1 MKISPE
7 VVEAVSAKTGT
18 IQDKLST
25 MGNLHSALK
34 TTVVSSHNEGGI
46 NYILVRLQN
55 GKDDFVE
62 TLHARPNTFSTS
74 GFQTTDFLS
83 LLGFSRSGC
92 AFHQSE
98 CFCRQVPEGLD
109 IKGLSADIGKSFQI
123 FQNAVSHLEN
133 CGLFIEQPE
142 GWGFFYGKPAAR
154 RTHPIRQC
162 RGDGHT
168 SPKTEKMKES
178 EDEFFHFVFT
188 WIEGG
193 SDKGW
198 TTHYRAKHMPLSSEF
213 QLVMGFLGGFNW
225 FADCPEYDFEG
236 CWWRF
241 LPYEKRGND
250 VFGSNAETA
259 HRWFDGHAA
268 HFAAG
273 IRGLLEAHA
282 VLEPWGLT
290 FLPEKKISAPL
301 TSTQKITTSTSN
313 AATALQPMRSGYQY
327 DVAFSFAGTERSLA
341 EKIATLV
348 KEKGFSVFYDN
359 FYPEQL
365 WGKDLVATFDRIYRK
380 ESRYCV
386 MFLSQEY
393 ADRMWTTHERKSAT
407 ARALQERGNAYILP
421 VKVED
426 IDIDGLT
433 PTTGYVSLSE
443 SSPEQ
448 IAELL
453 ISMLKT

>member
-1 MKISPE
+1 MSTKSRAIRGKLATMK
-7 VVEAVSAKTGT
+7 
-18 IQDKLST
+18 
-25 MGNLHSALK
+25 NLHSALK
-34 TTVVSSHNEGGI
+34 TTVVSSHNGDGI

-55 GKDDFVE
+55 GKDDFIE
-62 TLHARPNTFSTS
+62 TLHARPNAYSSS

-109 IKGLSADIGKSFQI
+109 IKGLSTDIGKSFQT

-133 CGLFIEQPE
+133 CGLFIGQPE
-142 GWGFFYGKPAAR
+142 GWEFFYGKPATR
-154 RTHPIRQC
+154 RAHPNFHC
-162 RGDGHT
+162 RGNGHT

-198 TTHYRAKHMPLSSEF
+198 TTHYRAKHMPLSIEF
-213 QLVMGFLGGFNW
+213 QLVINFIGGFNW
-225 FADCPEYDFEG
+225 FADCPEYDFDG

-241 LPYEKRGND
+241 LPFEKRGND

-273 IRGLLEAHA
+273 IKGLLEAHA
-282 VLEPWGLT
+282 ILEPWGLT
-290 FLPEKKISAPL
+290 FLPEEKISSPL
-301 TSTQKITTSTSN
+301 TSTQKIITSTSN
-313 AATALQPMRSGYQY
+313 SVTPLQPMKSGYQY

-341 EKIATLV
+341 EEIATIV
-348 KEKGFSVFYDN
+348 REKGFSVFYDN

-386 MFLSQEY
+386 MFLSREY

-426 IDIDGLT
+426 VDIDGLT
-433 PTTGYVSLSE
+433 PTVGYISLSE

-453 ISMLKT
+453 IKMLNS